1 MNGQLPTHTRNF
13 GTLPSSKYS
22 YDANYL
28 PLLPVLTSDHTPQ
41 FSHSPE
47 NWFKAPLP
55 APLRPAPPQPAPSRA
70 AQWAIKLVSAAPPRR
85 GAELGSWREITIK
98 ISHSAITLPTAAQPP
113 CFKSSSI
120 CNNMPDEARGA
131 LRDYCYI
138 LLPSRI
144 VKIFWLGCPGLCVG
158 DVRCGLSKCRSLF
171 TGHVCLVSSDSGGGD
186 GGPHCLLQINVFMVL
201 QIRSEDHG
209 LWALWTHS
217 CRDTDTQAFVSRHGI
232 NWRKGN
238 NITHKT
244 VPNICR
250 PSQCTDIVRI

>member
-1 MNGQLPTHTRNF
+1 MVSSQPTR
-13 GTLPSSKYS
+13 GTSEHSRALNIHMMLIISRCC
-22 YDANYL
+22 L
-28 PLLPVLTSDHTPQ
+28 CGPVTIR
-41 FSHSPE
+41 HSFPIPR
-47 NWFKAPLP
+47 KIGLKP
-55 APLRPAPPQPAPSRA
+55 RSPPHPAPSRA

-144 VKIFWLGCPGLCVG
+144 VKIFWLGCPGPCVG
-158 DVRCGLSKCRSLF
+158 DVRCGVSKCRSLF
-171 TGHVCLVSSDSGGGD
+171 TGHVCLVSSDSAGGD

-217 CRDTDTQAFVSRHGI
+217 CRDTDTQAFVSRNGI

-250 PSQCTDIVRI
+250 PSQCTGIVRI